1 MEILLDQMEE
11 EGIVVNFG
19 DANEL
24 EYQLVKDLNNFKIPS
39 ISDDKGKGTV
49 IITLDSSFS
58 LSKSQLDT
66 VTELEVFIVKNANE
80 IMIYKEGRNDNSY
93 VLLMP
98 AQEKQLKMQSEN
110 IFNLRKEMD
119 SKQKTIDKLLK
130 NLAVCL
136 HRESLIR
143 DENIFLLQ
151 SSKINSNTQNFHQSK
166 LSATKDNKAINV
178 NIVPLEKDN
187 RESIDDKY

>member
-1 MEILLDQMEE
+1 MEE

-66 VTELEVFIVKNANE
+66 VTELEVFIVKNTNE

-130 NLAVCL
+130 NVAVCL

-151 SSKINSNTQNFHQSK
+151 SSKINSNTQNFYQSK

-178 NIVPLEKDN
+178 NIVPLDKDN